1 MQLGVTARTVSEVRG
16 AGPHSAQN
24 DVYRGLAYTR
34 LVSGLKVEEAAPD
47 CLCDP
52 VVRLITLAARLDS
65 EVPASSSSRRSTPR
79 PSPDRRGRRGDRNT
93 SLSGN
98 GDRR

>member
-52 VVRLITLAARLDS
+52 VVRLITLAARTGQRGAGVIFVSTLDAATKS
-65 EVPASSSSRRSTPR
+65 GPARAARRQEHISFR
-79 PSPDRRGRRGDRNT
+79 QRR
-93 SLSGN
+93 
-98 GDRR
+98 